1 MKIKLLLYIQL
12 LSFLVF
18 SCAAKEEVEIENE
31 IKEIIPDTDIKLKKH
46 SHDDAFYPLKE
57 SMEDLQYQINIL
69 KAQVQEYESTLH
81 APSLNAELL
90 KLIKAPKV
98 EHEIVMENGTIIQ
111 GKIINEDANQMIV
124 QTQIGQLKLDKTTI
138 KSITATV

>member
-46 SHDDAFYPLKE
+46 SHDD
-57 SMEDLQYQINIL
+57 
-69 KAQVQEYESTLH
+69 
-81 APSLNAELL
+81 
-90 KLIKAPKV
+90 
-98 EHEIVMENGTIIQ
+98 
-111 GKIINEDANQMIV
+111 
-124 QTQIGQLKLDKTTI
+124 
-138 KSITATV
+138 